1 MANLPGL
8 PISVFPVVVFLIALV
23 FLDSYKLV
31 SFRTVVMALLCGLG
45 IAFVAWLINDSLIR
59 ALAWD
64 DVHYKRYLG
73 PLVEEALKA
82 SFIVYAIRAKR
93 VGFMVDAAIV
103 GFAVGA
109 GFAIVENFYYAAE
122 CVGISLITCVLRG
135 FGTAVMHGG
144 ATALVGIVAQSLSDR
159 FVSVGPKVFLPAIAI
174 AYVIHSLFNHLVVAP
189 ELSVIGIVIII
200 PLVIVLAFRHSERN
214 LRSWLGVGFDTD
226 ADMLDIITRGGISR
240 TGIGRYLESF
250 RETLPPTAVA
260 DMLCLLRLHAELSI
274 QAKGVLLMREAG
286 FETEPDPEIRE
297 KLVELEFLE
306 KSVGKTG
313 MRALAP
319 FLHWRTRDL
328 WQLHMLG
335 KK

>member
-8 PISVFPVVVFLIALV
+8 SISVLPVVVFLISLV

-31 SFRTVVMALLCGLG
+31 SLRAVILAALFGLG
-45 IAFVAWLINDSLIR
+45 VAFVALLINNYLLGTLPLDQARYKHYVAPLI
-59 ALAWD
+59 
-64 DVHYKRYLG
+64 
-73 PLVEEALKA
+73 EEVLKA
-82 SFIVYAIRAKR
+82 SFIVYVIRAKR
-93 VGFMVDAAIV
+93 VGFMVDAAIL

-109 GFAIVENFYYAAE
+109 GFAIVENFYHVSE
-122 CVGISLITCVLRG
+122 HVGVSLFTCLGRG

-144 ATALVGIVAQSLSDR
+144 ATALVGIVAQSLSER
-159 FVSVGPKVFLPAIAI
+159 YVSIGPKVFLPAIAI
-174 AYVIHSLFNHLVVAP
+174 AYAIHSLYNHIVVAP
-189 ELSVIGIVIII
+189 VLSVVGIVILI
-200 PLVIVLAFRHSERN
+200 PLVIVLAFRQSERN
-214 LRSWLGVGFDTD
+214 LRDWLGVGFDTD
-226 ADMLDIITRGGISR
+226 ADMLDIITRGGIAR

-250 RETLPPTAVA
+250 REALPQSAVA

-286 FETEPDPEIRE
+286 FETKPDPEVRE
-297 KLVELEFLE
+297 KLIELEFLE

-335 KK
+335 KR

>member
-31 SFRTVVMALLCGLG
+31 SFRAVVVALLFGLG
-45 IAFVAWLINDSLIR
+45 IAFVAWLVNDYLLRTLPWDS
-59 ALAWD
+59 AL
-64 DVHYKRYLG
+64 YKRYLG
-73 PLVEEALKA
+73 PLIEEALKA
-82 SFIVYAIRAKR
+82 SFIVYVIRAKR

-109 GFAIVENFYYAAE
+109 GFAIVENFYYATE
-122 CVGISLITCVLRG
+122 SVGISLFECLLRG

-159 FVSVGPKVFLPAIAI
+159 YVSIGPRVFLPAIGI
-174 AYVIHSLFNHLVVAP
+174 AYAIHSLYNHIVVAP
-189 ELSVIGIVIII
+189 ELSVVGIVILI
-200 PLVIVLAFRHSERN
+200 PLVIVLAFRQSERN
-214 LRSWLGVGFDTD
+214 LRNWLGIGFDTD

-250 RETLPPTAVA
+250 KETLPPAAVA

-286 FETEPDPEIRE
+286 FDTEPDPEIRE

-335 KK
+335 KR

>member
-8 PISVFPVVVFLIALV
+8 PISVLPVVVFLVALV

-31 SFRTVVMALLCGLG
+31 SFRAVAVALLFGLG
-45 IAFVAWLINDSLIR
+45 VAFVALVINNHLLE
-59 ALAWD
+59 ALPWD
-64 DVHYKRYLG
+64 GDRYRRYIG
-73 PLVEEALKA
+73 PLIEEILKA
-82 SFIVYAIRAKR
+82 SFIVYVIRAKR
-93 VGFMVDAAIV
+93 VGFMVDAAIL

-109 GFAIVENFYYAAE
+109 GFAIVENFYYVSE
-122 CVGISLITCVLRG
+122 HPGISLSTCLGRG

-144 ATALVGIVAQSLSDR
+144 ATALVGIVSQSLSER
-159 FVSVGPKVFLPAIAI
+159 YVSIGPKVFLPAIAI
-174 AYVIHSLFNHLVVAP
+174 AYAIHSLYNHIVVEP
-189 ELSVIGIVIII
+189 VLSVVGIIILI
-200 PLVIVLAFRHSERN
+200 PLVIVLAFRQSERN
-214 LRSWLGVGFDTD
+214 LREWLGVGFDTD
-226 ADMLDIITRGGISR
+226 ADLLDIITRGGISR

-250 RETLPPTAVA
+250 KEALPPGAVA

-286 FETEPDPEIRE
+286 FEVEPDPETCD
-297 KLVELEFLE
+297 KLEELEFLE
-306 KSVGKTG
+306 RSIGRTG

-335 KK
+335 KR

>member
-1 MANLPGL
+1 MASLPGL
-8 PISVFPVVVFLIALV
+8 PISVLPVVVFLVALV

-31 SFRTVVMALLCGLG
+31 SFRAVVIAALVGFGVAFAALLINNYLLG
-45 IAFVAWLINDSLIR
+45 VLPLERAHYSRYIAPFI
-59 ALAWD
+59 
-64 DVHYKRYLG
+64 
-73 PLVEEALKA
+73 EESLKA
-82 SFIVYAIRAKR
+82 AYIVYVIRAKR
-93 VGFMVDAAIV
+93 VGFMVDAAII

-109 GFAIVENFYYAAE
+109 GFAVVENFYYSSE
-122 CVGISLITCVLRG
+122 CVGITLVTCLLRG

-144 ATALVGIVAQSLSDR
+144 TTALVGIVAQNLSDR
-159 FVSVGPKVFLPAIAI
+159 YVSIGPKVFLPAIGI
-174 AYVIHSLFNHLVVAP
+174 AYAIHALYNHIIVAP
-189 ELSVIGIVIII
+189 VLSVLGIVVIL
-200 PLVIVLAFRHSERN
+200 PLVIVLAFRQSERN
-214 LRSWLGVGFDTD
+214 LRDWLGVGFDTD

-250 RETLPPTAVA
+250 GETLPPAAVA

-286 FETEPDPEIRE
+286 FETERDPEIRE
-297 KLVELEFLE
+297 KLIELEFLE
-306 KSVGKTG
+306 KSIGKTG

>member
-1 MANLPGL
+1 
-8 PISVFPVVVFLIALV
+8 
-23 FLDSYKLV
+23 
-31 SFRTVVMALLCGLG
+31 
-45 IAFVAWLINDSLIR
+45 
-59 ALAWD
+59 
-64 DVHYKRYLG
+64 
-73 PLVEEALKA
+73 
-82 SFIVYAIRAKR
+82 
-93 VGFMVDAAIV
+93 MVDAAII

-109 GFAIVENFYYAAE
+109 GFAIVENFYHVSEHAG
-122 CVGISLITCVLRG
+122 VSLFTCLGRG

-144 ATALVGIVAQSLSDR
+144 ATAVVGIVSQSLSDR
-159 FVSVGPKVFLPAIAI
+159 YVSVGPRVFLPAVAI
-174 AYVIHSLFNHLVVAP
+174 AYAVHSLYNHIIVAP
-189 ELSVIGIVIII
+189 ELSVIAIVVLV
-200 PLVIVLAFRHSERN
+200 PLVIVLAFRQSERN

-226 ADMLDIITRGGISR
+226 ADLLDIITRGGISR

-250 RETLPPTAVA
+250 KEALPPAAVA

-274 QAKGVLLMREAG
+274 QAKGVLLMRESG
-286 FETEPDPEIRE
+286 FEIKPDPEIRE

-306 KSVGKTG
+306 KSIGRTG

>member
-8 PISVFPVVVFLIALV
+8 PISVFPVLVFLISLV

-31 SFRTVVMALLCGLG
+31 SLRAVLTAALFGLVA
-45 IAFVAWLINDSLIR
+45 AFVSLFINDRLLEILPWDLSVYSRYAAPLI
-59 ALAWD
+59 
-64 DVHYKRYLG
+64 
-73 PLVEEALKA
+73 EEALKA
-82 SFIVYAIRAKR
+82 SYIVYLMRSKR
-93 VGFMVDAAIV
+93 LGFMVDGAIL

-109 GFAIVENFYYAAE
+109 GFAIVENFYYAGAST
-122 CVGISLITCVLRG
+122 GITLITCLLRG
-135 FGTAVMHGG
+135 LGTAVMHGG
-144 ATALVGIVAQSLSDR
+144 ATALVGIVAQNLSDR
-159 FVSVGPKVFLPAIAI
+159 YVSLGPRAFLPAIGV
-174 AYVIHSLFNHLVVAP
+174 AYAIHSLFNHFVGATVFSVVGM
-189 ELSVIGIVIII
+189 LIIL
-200 PLVIVLAFRHSERN
+200 PLIIVLAFRQSERN
-214 LRSWLGVGFDTD
+214 LRNWLGVGFDTD
-226 ADMLDIITRGGISR
+226 ADLLDIITRGGVSR

-250 RETLPPTAVA
+250 KENLPAAAVA

-286 FETEPDPEIRE
+286 FETDPDPEIRE

-306 KSVGKTG
+306 RSIGKAG
-313 MRALAP
+313 MLALAP

>member
-8 PISVFPVVVFLIALV
+8 PISVLPVLV
-23 FLDSYKLV
+23 FLVSLVLLDSYRLV
-31 SFRTVVMALLCGLG
+31 SLKAVLTAALFGLAV
-45 IAFVAWLINDSLIR
+45 AFVSLFINNYL
-59 ALAWD
+59 LEVLPWD
-64 DVHYKRYLG
+64 RPLYSRYLA
-73 PLVEEALKA
+73 PLIEEALKA
-82 SFIVYAIRAKR
+82 SYIVYVIRAKR
-93 VGFMVDAAIV
+93 VGFMVDAAIL

-109 GFAIVENFYYAAE
+109 GFAVVENFYYAGG
-122 CVGISLITCVLRG
+122 CVGILLVTCLLRG

-159 FVSVGPKVFLPAIAI
+159 YVSIGPKVFLPAIGI
-174 AYVIHSLFNHLVVAP
+174 AYAIHSLFNHFVVAP
-189 ELSVIGIVIII
+189 VLSVLGIVVIL
-200 PLVIVLAFRHSERN
+200 PLVIALAFRQSERN
-214 LRSWLGVGFDTD
+214 LRNWLGVGFDTD

-250 RETLPPTAVA
+250 KEALPAAAVA
-260 DMLCLLRLHAELSI
+260 DMLCLLRLHSELSI

-286 FETEPDPEIRE
+286 FQTEPDPEIRE

-306 KSVGKTG
+306 KSIGKTG

-335 KK
+335 KR

>member
-1 MANLPGL
+1 MANLLGL
-8 PISVFPVVVFLIALV
+8 PISVFPVIVFLISLV

-31 SFRTVVMALLCGLG
+31 SFKAVISAVLFGLVVAFAAL
-45 IAFVAWLINDSLIR
+45 FINDYLLEVLPMGRPQYS
-59 ALAWD
+59 
-64 DVHYKRYLG
+64 RYLA
-73 PLVEEALKA
+73 PLIEEALKA
-82 SFIVYAIRAKR
+82 AYIVYVIRSKR
-93 VGFMVDAAIV
+93 VGFMVDAAIL

-109 GFAIVENFYYAAE
+109 GFAIIENFYSA
-122 CVGISLITCVLRG
+122 CVGFSLVTCLLRG

-159 FVSVGPKVFLPAIAI
+159 YVSIGPRVFLPAIGI
-174 AYVIHSLFNHLVVAP
+174 AYAIHSLFNHIVVAP
-189 ELSVIGIVIII
+189 VLSVVGIVVIL
-200 PLVIVLAFRHSERN
+200 PTVIVLAFRQSEKN
-214 LRSWLGVGFDTD
+214 LRNWLGVGFDTD

-250 RETLPPTAVA
+250 GEALPPAAVA

-306 KSVGKTG
+306 KSIGKTG

-335 KK
+335 KR

>member
-8 PISVFPVVVFLIALV
+8 LTSVLPVVVFLIALV

-31 SFRTVVMALLCGLG
+31 SFRAVVIAVLFGLGAAFLALLINNYLLETLPLDGDRYSRY
-45 IAFVAWLINDSLIR
+45 VAPLI
-59 ALAWD
+59 
-64 DVHYKRYLG
+64 
-73 PLVEEALKA
+73 EEVLKA
-82 SFIVYAIRAKR
+82 SFIVYVIRARR
-93 VGFMVDAAIV
+93 VGFMVDAAIL

-109 GFAIVENFYYAAE
+109 GFAIVENFYHVSEHAG
-122 CVGISLITCVLRG
+122 VSLFTCLGRG

-144 ATALVGIVAQSLSDR
+144 ATALVGIVSQSLSDR
-159 FVSVGPKVFLPAIAI
+159 LVSTGPRVFLPAIGI
-174 AYVIHSLFNHLVVAP
+174 AYAIHSLFNHIVVAR
-189 ELSVIGIVIII
+189 ELSVVAIVIIV
-200 PLVIVLAFRHSERN
+200 PLVIVLAFRQSERN
-214 LRSWLGVGFDTD
+214 LRNWLGVGFDTD

-250 RETLPPTAVA
+250 KEALPPAAVA

-286 FETEPDPEIRE
+286 FNVEPDPEIRE

-306 KSVGKTG
+306 RSVGKTG

>member
-1 MANLPGL
+1 LDQARYKHYVA
-8 PISVFPVVVFLIALV
+8 PII
-23 FLDSYKLV
+23 
-31 SFRTVVMALLCGLG
+31 
-45 IAFVAWLINDSLIR
+45 
-59 ALAWD
+59 
-64 DVHYKRYLG
+64 
-73 PLVEEALKA
+73 EEALKA
-82 SFIVYAIRAKR
+82 SFIVYVIRAKR
-93 VGFMVDAAIV
+93 VGFMVDAAII

-109 GFAIVENFYYAAE
+109 GFAIVENFYYSAE
-122 CVGISLITCVLRG
+122 CVGITLFECLLRG

-159 FVSVGPKVFLPAIAI
+159 YVSIGPRVFLPALGI
-174 AYVIHSLFNHLVVAP
+174 AYAIHSLYNHIVVAP
-189 ELSVIGIVIII
+189 VLSVVGIVILI
-200 PLVIVLAFRHSERN
+200 PLVIVLAFRQSEKN

-250 RETLPPTAVA
+250 KETLPPAAVA

-286 FETEPDPEIRE
+286 FDIQPDPEIRE
-297 KLVELEFLE
+297 KLIELEFLE

-335 KK
+335 KR

>member
-1 MANLPGL
+1 MANLLGL
-8 PISVFPVVVFLIALV
+8 PISILPVIVFLISLV

-31 SFRTVVMALLCGLG
+31 SLKAVLAAALVGLAV
-45 IAFVAWLINDSLIR
+45 AFAALFINNCLLE
-59 ALAWD
+59 ALPAARPQ
-64 DVHYKRYLG
+64 YSRYLA
-73 PLVEEALKA
+73 PLIEEALKA
-82 SFIVYAIRAKR
+82 VYIVYLIRSKR
-93 VGFMVDAAIV
+93 VGFMVDAAIL

-109 GFAIVENFYYAAE
+109 GFAIIENFYR
-122 CVGISLITCVLRG
+122 CVGFSLITCLLRG

-159 FVSVGPKVFLPAIAI
+159 YVSIGPRVFLPAIGI
-174 AYVIHSLFNHLVVAP
+174 AYAIHSLYNHIDVAP
-189 ELSVIGIVIII
+189 VLFVFGIVVILPSVIA
-200 PLVIVLAFRHSERN
+200 LAFRQSERN
-214 LRSWLGVGFDTD
+214 LRRWLGVGFDTD

-250 RETLPPTAVA
+250 REALPPAAVA

-286 FETEPDPEIRE
+286 FEKEPDPEIRE

-306 KSVGKTG
+306 KSIGKTG

>member
-8 PISVFPVVVFLIALV
+8 PISVFPVVVFLISLV

-31 SFRTVVMALLCGLG
+31 SLRAVLTAALFGLAAAAVSFFINSRLLG
-45 IAFVAWLINDSLIR
+45 AVPWELPLYSRYAAPLI
-59 ALAWD
+59 
-64 DVHYKRYLG
+64 
-73 PLVEEALKA
+73 EEALKA
-82 SFIVYAIRAKR
+82 SYIVYLIRSKR
-93 VGFMVDAAIV
+93 VGFMVDAAIL
-103 GFAVGA
+103 GFSVGA
-109 GFAIVENFYYAAE
+109 GFAVVENFYYAGT
-122 CVGISLITCVLRG
+122 CVGISFVTCLLRG

-144 ATALVGIVAQSLSDR
+144 TTALVGIVAQSLSER
-159 FVSVGPKVFLPAIAI
+159 YVSIGPKVFVPAIAI
-174 AYVIHSLFNHLVVAP
+174 ACAIHSLFNHMVVAP
-189 ELSVIGIVIII
+189 VLSAVGIVIIL
-200 PLVIVLAFRHSERN
+200 PLVIVLAFRQSEKN
-214 LRSWLGVGFDTD
+214 LRDWIGVGFDTD
-226 ADMLDIITRGGISR
+226 ADMLDIITRGGISK

-250 RETLPPTAVA
+250 AEALPPAAVA

-286 FETEPDPEIRE
+286 FETKPDPEIRE

-313 MRALAP
+313 VRALAP